1 MSIPNYCN
9 RHIKRIMFAELARRT
24 QQLGPDHTPQLADLQ
39 EDAEVF
45 TVTCGDTEEASTRP
59 FLDWVY
65 WTFCMAT
72 EVPLIQNIYLKTG
85 VTDDLSSIVV
95 FTTVHRPW
103 LCSVA
108 RA

>member
-1 MSIPNYCN
+1 MSIPNDCN
-9 RHIKRIMFAELARRT
+9 RRIKRIMFAELARRT

-45 TVTCGDTEEASTRP
+45 TVTCEDEEEASTRP

-72 EVPLIQNIYLKTG
+72 EVLLFCFI
-85 VTDDLSSIVV
+85 
-95 FTTVHRPW
+95 
-103 LCSVA
+103 
-108 RA
+108 